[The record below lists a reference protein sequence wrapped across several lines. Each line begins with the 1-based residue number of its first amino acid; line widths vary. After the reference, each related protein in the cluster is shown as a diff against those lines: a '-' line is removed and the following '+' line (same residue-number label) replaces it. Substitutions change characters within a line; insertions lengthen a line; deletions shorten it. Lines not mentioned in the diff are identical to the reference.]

1 MGKMAL
7 ASASEVMLENFA
19 LLPSS
24 SLEDDHFRVTR
35 AAKKNCPPVKV
46 QNGFSPFAFLAF
58 ILISINTIMNISNN
72 ISNNNNNRNNN
83 NNDNNNNNLFSS
95 NNVNM
100 RRSFDF
106 VPDSESELIEALQSG
121 IISPW
126 SPKLFETL
134 RRSGEGSQ
142 KRILKAPQLMHRWLY
157 LVGKAF
163 PQCLVNF
170 SCQLSNMFQWSEGNC
185 DALECPL

>member
-1 MGKMAL
+1 MHL
-7 ASASEVMLENFA
+7 LEF
-19 LLPSS
+19 
-24 SLEDDHFRVTR
+24 T
-35 AAKKNCPPVKV
+35 
-46 QNGFSPFAFLAF
+46 
-58 ILISINTIMNISNN
+58 
-72 ISNNNNNRNNN
+72 
-83 NNDNNNNNLFSS
+83 
-95 NNVNM
+95 
-100 RRSFDF
+100 
-106 VPDSESELIEALQSG
+106 ESELIEALQSG

-170 SCQLSNMFQWSEGNC
+170 SCQLSNMFQW
-185 DALECPL
+185 